1 MTGRAPRKRH
11 EVEAALIERATKDEA
26 FRRALIADPTGTLE
40 REIGAKAPEGFR
52 LTVVEET
59 PTHRYLVLPPRP
71 AGGGELSD
79 SELESVAGGDAYAC
93 TLAYGDCE

>member
-1 MTGRAPRKRH
+1 MAEQAPPTRRDMEADVIARA
-11 EVEAALIERATKDEA
+11 LKDEA
-26 FRRALIADPTGTLE
+26 FRRALVEDPTGTLE
-40 REIGAKAPEGFR
+40 RELGVRVTEGVA

-59 PTHRYLVLPPRP
+59 PKNRYLVLPPRP